1 MYAAALIAMLMPA
14 AQAGDFILETGPEV
28 ELRNSGTWARAHV
41 VDGGWKLTFSGNGD
55 YYIADLVKTGEGL
68 GDWAL
73 QDGTR
78 VQLTDH
84 GELKD
89 HAIRRCPDGTYL
101 HVASANVTDVND
113 SAYAWRYAADWSL
126 IGTGTIAESE
136 MARSHQ
142 DMGLYCSSLG
152 SGAAFGGREGPPGI
166 VSINEDLTPG
176 AAKDLPFEVRPTGSG
191 MWVAPETELITLF
204 WTDGM
209 GNLHKWDMD
218 PDLNT
223 VATTDRPIAEESLR
237 AYWPQGVLRVGDYWL
252 IAHMVRPLETSV
264 GGDDGNVRLLVLNDQ
279 LEIQDDATLT
289 DNEIQDAGMRPW
301 ITRKG
306 DTVVMAYDRQR
317 QHTVVEIKLDLE
329 AFGVEADED
338 TGWDGSDD
346 GSGDGGGDG
355 SGDGSGDGGGDGS
368 GDGGGSGTDT
378 TDDTA
383 GGAAADGT
391 DTKDG
396 CGGCASPGTAPMGI
410 AAGVGL
416 LALARRRREV

>member
-1 MYAAALIAMLMPA
+1 MYAAALIAMLTPSA
-14 AQAGDFILETGPEV
+14 LAGDFILETGPEV

-41 VDGGWKLTFSGNGD
+41 VDGAWKLTFAGNGD

-68 GDWAL
+68 GDWEL

-84 GELKD
+84 GDLKD

-101 HVASANVTDVND
+101 HAASANVTDVND

-126 IGTGTIAESE
+126 IGTGTIAESD

-166 VSINEDLTPG
+166 VRINDDLTPG
-176 AAKDLPFEVRPTGSG
+176 AATDLPFEVRPTGSG
-191 MWVAPETELITLF
+191 MWVDAESELITLF

-223 VATTDRPIAEESLR
+223 VATTNRPIAEEALR

-252 IAHMVRPLETSV
+252 IAHMVRPLDTSV

-289 DNEIQDAGMRPW
+289 DNDIQDAGMRPW

-306 DTVVMAYDRQR
+306 DVVVMAYDRQR
-317 QHTVVEIKLDLE
+317 QHTVVEIRLDLA
-329 AFGVEADED
+329 AFGVAGDED
-338 TGWDGSDD
+338 TGWTGSDD
-346 GSGDGGGDG
+346 GGG
-355 SGDGSGDGGGDGS
+355 SGDGSGDGAGNGSGDGAGS
-368 GDGGGSGTDT
+368 GDGGGSGSA
-378 TDDTA
+378 DTA
-383 GGAAADGT
+383 TDLPADGT
-391 DTKDG
+391 SEKDA
-396 CGGCASPGTAPMGI
+396 CGGCAASGTAPLGL

-416 LALARRRREV
+416 LALARRRQDS